1 MNSARSCSAPRRL
14 KPTLQKVATY
24 YHVLY
29 MSEPDIVISSSE
41 LITFARQLL
50 EAVKVPP
57 PKAELVATSLVAANL
72 RGVDSHGVQ
81 LLAFYVEQIE
91 FGDLNPAA
99 EGHIIS
105 ENGGSLVFHGEDGL
119 GQHVAN
125 VCSDHA
131 IRLAKEHGIG
141 MVISRESNHFGA
153 AAYWAQKMAAAG
165 QIGIVLCDASSIV
178 PPWQGKQNRIG
189 TNPICMAVPGPW
201 LLDMATTTVAANKI
215 FKAAFNNQPTIP
227 AGWAMDADGVPT
239 TDTQTALKGLIMP
252 LGGYKGSGLAMMVEI
267 LCAVLSGGAMSTE
280 LGGIRIRG
288 RKFRVNQTFLAI
300 EIERFMPVAEFTAR
314 VEKLV
319 GMMKSTAPA
328 AGYDEV
334 LVAGEPE
341 WRTEKARSRDGIPIG
356 AGTWQTLVKIGEK
369 RGVPIPTF

>member
-1 MNSARSCSAPRRL
+1 MPD
-14 KPTLQKVATY
+14 
-24 YHVLY
+24 
-29 MSEPDIVISSSE
+29 PDILIPARE
-41 LITFARQLL
+41 LTRFAQQIL

-57 PKAELVATSLVAANL
+57 PKAELTATSLVAANL

-81 LLAFYVEQIE
+81 LLAFYVEQVE
-91 FGDLNPAA
+91 HGDLIPAA
-99 EGHIIS
+99 DGHVIS
-105 ENGGSLVFHGEDGL
+105 ENGGSMVFHGEDGL

-131 IRLAKEHGIG
+131 IRLAKQHGIS

-153 AAYWAQKMAAAG
+153 AAFWAQKMAANG
-165 QIGIVLCDASSIV
+165 QIGIVMCDASSIV

-227 AGWAMDADGVPT
+227 PGWAMDAEGIPT

-267 LCAVLSGGAMSTE
+267 LSAVLSGGAMSTE

-300 EIERFMPVAEFTAR
+300 EIERFMPLAEFTAR
-314 VEKLV
+314 IEKLV
-319 GMMKSTAPA
+319 GMIKSAEPA
-328 AGYDEV
+328 AGYSEV

-341 WRTEKARSRDGIPIG
+341 WRTEEQRKHEGIPIG
-356 AGTWQTLVKIGEK
+356 MGTWQTLSKIATE
-369 RGVPIPTF
+369 RGVTPPAGNKP